1 MATYSNDEGA
11 AAISSGIIR
20 DGDYM
25 IYESNGQY
33 AQYDAS
39 TGRWRTVPG
48 MFASQGDATTSGLQ
62 WTGDDFVNTATYNSI
77 FGTQDTG
84 ASSPASGTDTANGDA
99 TTSIVGGNS
108 NQGGNN
114 MAGEWA
120 DWSNVF
126 GEYTPEQQYTA
137 LMQDALPKY
146 YTPRYSQMASRQF
159 NPTFGRYLLGGYGAE
174 GSTGTGLGTGR
185 GFSDW
190 FTGQGST
197 PMTAGVPTAANRND
211 ISAGYNLAR
220 EFGTAGVGS
229 DAWDTLAAQNAGMAY
244 AMQDPEAVQ
253 AMALS
258 RYYGGGG
265 PAGGYVGRAIQNT
278 LSNLYGRYA
287 NTGALEGNTSPA
299 GFLNYLSDLS
309 GSRFGAV
316 T

>member
-25 IYESNGQY
+25 IYETNGQY

-99 TTSIVGGNS
+99 TTSIVGGGN
-108 NQGGNN
+108 NQGGNT
-114 MAGEWA
+114 MAT
-120 DWSNVF
+120 DWSDWVRPDVF

-137 LMQDALPKY
+137 LMQQALPNY

-159 NPTFGRYLLGGYGAE
+159 TPTFGRYLLGGYGGNAT
-174 GSTGTGLGTGR
+174 GAGTGM

-190 FTGQGST
+190 FTSQPGGYSALAQPQAS
-197 PMTAGVPTAANRND
+197 VPAN
-211 ISAGYNLAR
+211 ISGGYNLAR
-220 EFGTAGVGS
+220 QFGAETPGS
-229 DAWDTLAAQNAGMAY
+229 AAWDALAAQNATMASS
-244 AMQDPEAVQ
+244 MQDPEAVQ
-253 AMALS
+253 AMALA

-278 LSNLYGRYA
+278 LGDLYGRYA
-287 NTGALEGNTSPA
+287 NTGALAGNTSPA
-299 GFLNYLSDLS
+299 GFLNYLGDLS
-309 GSRFGAV
+309 GSRFGAMA
-316 T
+316 

>member
-1 MATYSNDEGA
+1 MAVNV
-11 AAISSGIIR
+11 
-20 DGDYM
+20 
-25 IYESNGQY
+25 NG
-33 AQYDAS
+33 
-39 TGRWRTVPG
+39 V
-48 MFASQGDATTSGLQ
+48 
-62 WTGDDFVNTATYNSI
+62 TYNSLGSLYNAWNDGI
-77 FGTQDTG
+77 LNTNDAYAAITNWWNNDPTEITNTWESWQSVGQ
-84 ASSPASGTDTANGDA
+84 PASGVDDDTSNPSMGTTSLANGTDTDNGDDA
-99 TTSIVGGNS
+99 TSIVGSNN

-120 DWSNVF
+120 DWSRVF
-126 GEYTPEQQYTA
+126 GQYTPEQQYTA

-146 YTPRYSQMASRQF
+146 YTPRYSQMASSQF

-211 ISAGYNLAR
+211 ISGGYNLAR

-299 GFLNYLSDLS
+299 GFLNYLGGLS
-309 GSRFGAV
+309 GSSFGAI

>member
-1 MATYSNDEGA
+1 MAKQVNVNGVIYNSLGSLYNAWKDGIINTNDA
-11 AAISSGIIR
+11 YAAITNWWNNDPTEITNTW
-20 DGDYM
+20 
-25 IYESNGQY
+25 ESWQSVGQ
-33 AQYDAS
+33 
-39 TGRWRTVPG
+39 
-48 MFASQGDATTSGLQ
+48 
-62 WTGDDFVNTATYNSI
+62 
-77 FGTQDTG
+77 
-84 ASSPASGTDTANGDA
+84 PASGVDDDTSNPSMGTVSPANGTDTDNGDA
-99 TTSIVGGNS
+99 TTSIVGSNN
-108 NQGGNN
+108 NQGGST
-114 MAGEWA
+114 MAT
-120 DWSNVF
+120 DWSDWIRPDVF

-137 LMQDALPKY
+137 LMQQALPNY

-211 ISAGYNLAR
+211 ISGGYNLAR

-287 NTGALEGNTSPA
+287 NTGALAGNTSPA
-299 GFLNYLSDLS
+299 GFLNYLGGLS
-309 GSRFGAV
+309 GSRFGAI